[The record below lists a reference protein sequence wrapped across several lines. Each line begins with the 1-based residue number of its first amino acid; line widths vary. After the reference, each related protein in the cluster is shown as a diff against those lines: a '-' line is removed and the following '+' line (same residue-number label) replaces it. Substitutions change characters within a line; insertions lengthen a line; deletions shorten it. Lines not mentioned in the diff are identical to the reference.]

1 MMRKII
7 LVALLTISACKLVT
21 AQETEAS
28 QETVELRSKRGVL
41 ILPKKGEYAIGF
53 SADPVLFYL
62 GNFFHGD
69 IQTPAPSV
77 GYPNGFSNTVLGGRI
92 ANAFTGKYLLDDH
105 TAVRARFQFN
115 FTKATNKYIVAANND
130 GTGNNLSP
138 QFAEDKVTI
147 RNNAVLLA
155 LGLEKRRGSSRV
167 QGVYGGE
174 VLLGFNKVKEKADY
188 GNGMGANFPTPVSYE
203 FAYNR
208 IPGADSTTSRWT
220 EFNHGATLFAGVRGF
235 AGIEYFFAPKLSI
248 GAEFGYT
255 IGIANKKSDSVKLQA
270 MNNATGNAVEYE
282 AKPTPNNSTGINNF
296 GLGLDNLNANLN
308 LHFYF

>member
-1 MMRKII
+1 MKKII
-7 LVALLTISACKLVT
+7 LVALLAISACKLAT
-21 AQETEAS
+21 AQETGAS

-53 SADPVLFYL
+53 SADPVLLYL
-62 GNFFHGD
+62 GNFFNGGN
-69 IQTPAPSV
+69 QAPAVDYPS
-77 GYPNGFSNTVLGGRI
+77 GFSNTVLGGRI
-92 ANAFTGKYLLDDH
+92 GNAFTGKYLLDDH

-115 FTKATNKYIVAANND
+115 FTKATNKYIVAANDD
-130 GTGNNLSP
+130 GTANNLAP

-155 LGLEKRRGSSRV
+155 LGLEKRRGVSRV

-174 VLLGFNKVKEKADY
+174 ILLGFNKVKEKADY

-203 FAYNR
+203 NAYNR

-220 EFNHGATLFAGVRGF
+220 EYNHGATFFAGVRGF
-235 AGIEYFFAPKLSI
+235 AGIEYFFAPKISL

-255 IGIANKKSDSVKLQA
+255 LGFASKKSDSVKLQA
-270 MNNATGNAVEYE
+270 MNSASGSAVEYE

-296 GLGLDNLNANLN
+296 GLGLDNFNANLN

>member
-1 MMRKII
+1 MKKII
-7 LVALLTISACKLVT
+7 LVALLTISACKLAT
-21 AQETEAS
+21 AQEAGTS

-69 IQTPAPSV
+69 NQTPAPGV
-77 GYPNGFSNTVLGGRI
+77 EYPNGFTNTVLGGRI
-92 ANAFTGKYLLDDH
+92 GNAFTGKYLLDDH

-115 FTKATNKYIVAANND
+115 FTKATNKYIVAANDN
-130 GTGNNLSP
+130 GTANPLAP
-138 QFAEDKVTI
+138 QFVEDKITR

-155 LGLEKRRGSSRV
+155 LGLEKRRGASRV

-174 VLLGFNKVKEKADY
+174 ILLGYNKVKEKADY
-188 GNGMGANFPTPVSYE
+188 GNGMGANFPRPVSYAD
-203 FAYNR
+203 AYTR
-208 IPGADSTTSRWT
+208 IPGADTTTSRWT
-220 EFNHGATLFAGVRGF
+220 EYNHGGTFFAGVRGF

-255 IGIANKKSDSVKLQA
+255 LGFASKKSDSAKLQA
-270 MNNATGNAVEYE
+270 LNIASGNAVEYE
-282 AKPTPNNSTGINNF
+282 AKPTPTNSTGISNF

-308 LHFYF
+308 FHFYF